1 MPFRPEGVVSG
12 KADMTAALEGCMPQG
27 AVPFWE
33 IHFHCWSKFSD
44 REFISGKP
52 FLELPESEREAVLQ
66 KNAEIMLEVA
76 PKLGYSGV
84 TVPDG
89 PWDCPYTLP
98 VESRLRLARI
108 LKDHSPDFLV
118 VGGQGGVIQPP
129 GNSEQYLEF
138 AYRLSDAPGEVDEM
152 VKSSREN
159 GIVALQTMQ
168 DAGVDVVYVAA
179 DFCDN
184 HGPFF
189 NPEQMERWILPSLSA
204 LAEHGRKIGM
214 YVLLHCDGD
223 LHPVLED
230 IAQTGLHGVQAIDP
244 TANMDIARA
253 CEQVAGRM
261 CLCGNVNCA
270 TLESDTPEAVYDNTG
285 SILNA
290 CKDGGRLILGASNA
304 VVGSVSKEN
313 YSAQVQAWRDHGA
326 YGEDKGYER

>member
-1 MPFRPEGVVSG
+1 M
-12 KADMTAALEGCMPQG
+12 AAALDGRMPKG

-33 IHFHCWSKFSD
+33 IHFHCWSKFCD
-44 REFISGKP
+44 REFVSGKP
-52 FLELPESEREAVLQ
+52 FFELPESEREAVLQ

-84 TVPDG
+84 TIPDS

-98 VESRLRLARI
+98 QEARLRLARI
-108 LKDHSPDFLV
+108 LRDNSPDFLV

-129 GNSEQYLEF
+129 ANSEQYVEF
-138 AYRLSDAPGEVDEM
+138 AYRLFDAPEEIDEI
-152 VKSSREN
+152 VKRSREN
-159 GIVALQTMQ
+159 GIAALQTMQ

-204 LAEHGRKIGM
+204 LAEYGRRIGM
-214 YVLLHCDGD
+214 YVLLHCDGNM
-223 LHPVLED
+223 HPVLED

-261 CLCGNVNCA
+261 CLCGNVDCA
-270 TLESDTPEAVYDNTG
+270 TLLMNTPEAVYENTK
-285 SILNA
+285 SILDA
-290 CKDGGRLILGASNA
+290 CKDSGRLILGASNA
-304 VVGSVSKEN
+304 VEDSVPKDN
-313 YSAQVQAWRDHGA
+313 YCAQVQAWRDHGT
-326 YGEDKGYER
+326 YGDAAG